1 MVLLNSV
8 DWATIRAD
16 LYKKANGL
24 LHEREIKKMIN
35 NIGYSVTELSRAEVE
50 ARRGKKHKAAELV
63 QKVNNDIIFVEEF
76 ILVAALIG

>member
-8 DWATIRAD
+8 DWTTIRAD
-16 LYKKANGL
+16 LCKKAAGL

-50 ARRGKKHKAAELV
+50 SRRGKKHKAAELV